1 MRIASYPGMD
11 TSRLAWILATV
22 LLAFTSGDAAAGSLD
37 IVINGKSHHVNSE
50 YDWNED
56 NLGLGFEYEFAGSSR
71 WIKTLNANT
80 FVDSLE
86 NQTYMAGAGLKRR
99 LLMMEYLG
107 GLYLDAGIV
116 AFLMQREDIN
126 DGNVFPGLLPAL
138 TIGNRYAGINLTYLP
153 EKAVHDVAHA
163 NVVDP
168 SIGGVFFMQF
178 KFRLT
183 HEGR

>member
-1 MRIASYPGMD
+1 MAITTRARTIVAILLLGTLPGIA
-11 TSRLAWILATV
+11 V
-22 LLAFTSGDAAAGSLD
+22 AGSLD
-37 IVINGKSHHVNSE
+37 VVINGKSHHVNAE
-50 YDWNED
+50 YDWNET
-56 NLGLGFEYEFAGSSR
+56 NLGLGLEYEFASQSR
-71 WIKTLNANT
+71 WIKTINANT

-99 LLMMEYLG
+99 LLMTDRLG
-107 GLYLDAGIV
+107 GLYLDAGLV
-116 AFLMQREDIN
+116 GFLMSREDIN
-126 DGNVFPGLLPAL
+126 DGRLFPGILPTL

-153 EKAVHDVAHA
+153 EKAVHDIAHA